1 MCLLKA
7 IIAWPPRAAVR
18 SSDMWATRDC
28 MPKRTHYSHGHF
40 PWSVFE
46 CPVGG
51 FTSLLAFCP
60 SLSWIACGRS
70 QTKEKSVMDSLDSP
84 LERPIVSLSSQKSRC
99 LEPWVTRFGSAWNL
113 MVSLPAPCSF
123 PQRLSGLHN
132 FVSTEKWRCPKGQ
145 WKSRTKLWTSSEAAG
160 CGTLYRGSG
169 CGPLQALCDFMNL
182 RGRGQ
187 A

>member
-1 MCLLKA
+1 MSCG
-7 IIAWPPRAAVR
+7 W
-18 SSDMWATRDC
+18 
-28 MPKRTHYSHGHF
+28 
-40 PWSVFE
+40 
-46 CPVGG
+46 

-84 LERPIVSLSSQKSRC
+84 LERSIVSLSSQKSRC
-99 LEPWVTRFGSAWNL
+99 LEPRVTRFGSAWNL

-132 FVSTEKWRCPKGQ
+132 FASTEKWQCPKGH

-160 CGTLYRGSG
+160 CGTLYRGPVVDHCEPCATLWVSQG
-169 CGPLQALCDFMNL
+169 EGRFKLHLSLGWLCGRSPVVHPARRAF
-182 RGRGQ
+182 
-187 A
+187 